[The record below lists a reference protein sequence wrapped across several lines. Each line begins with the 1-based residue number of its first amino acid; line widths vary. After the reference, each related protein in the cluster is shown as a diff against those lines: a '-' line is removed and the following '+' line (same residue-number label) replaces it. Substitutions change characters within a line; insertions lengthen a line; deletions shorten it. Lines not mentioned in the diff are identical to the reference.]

1 MKEIENKVE
10 KAKQRIK
17 ELEERKRKLKA
28 KK

>member
-10 KAKQRIK
+10 KTKKRIK
-17 ELEERKRKLKA
+17 ELEERKKKLKA